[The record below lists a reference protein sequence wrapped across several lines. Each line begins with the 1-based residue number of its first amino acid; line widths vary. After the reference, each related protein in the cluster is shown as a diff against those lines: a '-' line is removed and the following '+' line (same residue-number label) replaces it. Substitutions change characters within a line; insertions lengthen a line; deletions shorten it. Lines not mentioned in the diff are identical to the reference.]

1 MTKQQGILVVGGAGY
16 IGSHCVALLLEQG
29 HNVIVLDN
37 LSTGHRNAVPQ
48 GATFVPGDLGNASF
62 LDELFA
68 KYTIDA
74 VFHFAAL
81 SIVEESLKRPMAYY
95 ENNVNKT
102 AVLLQAME
110 RHDIQTFIFS
120 STAAVY
126 GTPTAEIISEDHSTN
141 PINPYGRSKLMVETM
156 LSDAQASGKIC
167 FASLRYFNAAGADP
181 AGSRG
186 EDHRP
191 ETHLVPR
198 ILLSIL
204 AHEGVPLHPEANI
217 PPWVEVYGTDYDT
230 PDGTCV
236 RDFIHVNDL
245 AEAHLLALRYLE
257 TKGEPLICNLGLG
270 KGFTVRQV
278 IEAACQVTGVKIPI
292 KIKPRRRGD
301 PARLVAD
308 PSLGG
313 PLLGWTP
320 RFNDLEAMLETAWAW
335 HKNHPQGYPDI

>member
-1 MTKQQGILVVGGAGY
+1 MMKQSGILVVGGAGY

-37 LSTGHRNAVPQ
+37 LSTGHRQAVPQ
-48 GATFVPGDLGNASF
+48 GATFTIGDLGDASF
-62 LDELFA
+62 LDELFKKHA
-68 KYTIDA
+68 IDA
-74 VFHFAAL
+74 VFHFAAH
-81 SIVEESLKRPMAYY
+81 SIVEESLKRPLAYY
-95 ENNVNKT
+95 ENNVAKT

-110 RHDIQTFIFS
+110 RHGVPTFIFS

-126 GTPTAEIISEDHSTN
+126 GIPTTDIISEDHPKS
-141 PINPYGRSKLMVETM
+141 PINPYGRSKLTVETM
-156 LSDAQASGKIC
+156 LSDAAAAGTIC

-181 AGSRG
+181 SGLRG

-191 ETHLVPR
+191 ETHLMPR
-198 ILLSIL
+198 VLLSIL
-204 AHEGVPLHPEANI
+204 AHEGIALHPEANI
-217 PPWVEVYGTDYDT
+217 PPWVEIYGTDYDT

-245 AEAHLLALRYLE
+245 AEAHVLALRYLQ

-270 KGFTVRQV
+270 KGVSVRQV
-278 IEAACQVTGVKIPI
+278 IDAACKVTGVNVPI
-292 KIKPRRRGD
+292 QTKPRRKGD

-313 PLLGWTP
+313 PLLGWNP
-320 RFNDLEAMLETAWAW
+320 RFNDLESILETAWAW
-335 HKNHPQGYPDI
+335 HKNHPQGYSDT